1 MAKTAPV
8 VESSAAP
15 MGDLRAQEMN
25 KFMLV
30 VNRLGVYVVVLLL
43 IAAGAVVNAKGFFTL
58 DNLRS
63 VLQAVSILGMVAV
76 GISFVVYSSNF
87 NDMSAPMIISM
98 AGMLAVTT
106 IRLGFIPA
114 VLIGVASGTAMGV
127 INGVMIG
134 KFRAHPIVW
143 TMAFNFV
150 LSGIVRW
157 LYGGNQVYP
166 DIIAGDDSPAVKVF
180 FAISR
185 TNIQIGGFGLPIMVI
200 VMVVMFLAAGFV
212 MKRTKF
218 GNQVKVV
225 GSNYEVAR
233 LSGINV
239 VGTLILVYII
249 CAFCCSVAGVF
260 LASMSKMGA
269 YYNGDG
275 YDFRACTAVLLGG
288 MTLAGGKGDLVGTF
302 GGVLTMGL
310 LQNVMNLIGIST
322 FTQYLVLGLT
332 FLLIV
337 WINTN
342 SDRKLGKS

>member
-1 MAKTAPV
+1 MV
-8 VESSAAP
+8 II
-15 MGDLRAQEMN
+15 
-25 KFMLV
+25 
-30 VNRLGVYVVVLLL
+30 NRLGVYVIVLLL
-43 IAAGAVVNAKGFFTL
+43 IVAGAIVNASGFFNM

-76 GISFVVYSSNF
+76 GISFVVYTSNF
-87 NDMSAPMIISM
+87 NDMSAPMIISL
-98 AGMLAVTT
+98 AGMISVSA
-106 IRLGFIPA
+106 IRLGFLPA
-114 VLIGVASGTAMGV
+114 ILIGTATGTLMGV

-143 TMAFNFV
+143 SMAFNFV

-157 LYGGNQVYP
+157 IYGGNQVYP
-166 DIIAGDDSPAVKVF
+166 DMIAGDDSLAVKTF

-185 TNIQIGGFGLPIMVI
+185 TNIELGVISIPIMVFVMI
-200 VMVVMFLAAGFV
+200 VMFILAAV
-212 MKRTKF
+212 VLNRTKF
-218 GNQVKVV
+218 GNQAKLV

-233 LSGINV
+233 LSGVNV
-239 VGTLILVYII
+239 VGTIIMVYII
-249 CAFCCSVAGVF
+249 AAFCSSIAGVF

-288 MTLAGGKGDLVGTF
+288 MTLAGGKGTMVGTF

-322 FTQYLVLGLT
+322 FTQFLILGLT

-342 SDRKLGKS
+342 SDRKLGKC

>member
-1 MAKTAPV
+1 MECNRIPNASPSAPV
-8 VESSAAP
+8 L
-15 MGDLRAQEMN
+15 DLRAQRQNPVMV
-25 KFMLV
+25 LI
-30 VNRLGVYVVVLLL
+30 NRLGVYVVVLML
-43 IAAGAVVNAKGFFTL
+43 IIAGAIVNPTGFFNL
-58 DNLRS
+58 ENLRS
-63 VLQAVSILGMVAV
+63 VLQAVSILGMVAI
-76 GISFVVYSSNF
+76 GISFIVYTSNF
-87 NDMSAPMIISM
+87 NDMSAPMIISL
-98 AGMLAVTT
+98 AGMISVSA
-106 IRLGFIPA
+106 IRLGFFPA
-114 VLIGVASGTAMGV
+114 ILIGTAVGTLMGV

-143 TMAFNFV
+143 SMAFNFV

-157 LYGGNQVYP
+157 IYGGNQVYP
-166 DIIAGDDSPAVKVF
+166 DMIAGDDSQAVKTF

-185 TNIQIGGFGLPIMVI
+185 TNIEIGKVSIPIMVLVMI
-200 VMVVMFLAAGFV
+200 VMFILAAIV
-212 MKRTKF
+212 LNRTKF
-218 GNQVKVV
+218 GNQAKIV

-239 VGTLILVYII
+239 VGTIILVYII
-249 CAFCCSVAGVF
+249 CAFCCSIAGVF

-275 YDFRACTAVLLGG
+275 YDFRGCTAVLLGG
-288 MTLAGGKGDLVGTF
+288 MTLAGGKGTMLGTF

-322 FTQYLVLGLT
+322 FTQYLILGLT

-342 SDRKLGKS
+342 SDRKLGKC

>member
-1 MAKTAPV
+1 MLNQKTA
-8 VESSAAP
+8 SAGP
-15 MGDLRAQEMN
+15 IQDLRAEEQN
-25 KFMLV
+25 KFMLI
-30 VNRLGVYVVVLLL
+30 VNRLGVYVIVLLL
-43 IAAGAVVNAKGFFTL
+43 IVAGAIVNPAGFFKM
-58 DNLRS
+58 DNIRS
-63 VLQAVSILGMVAV
+63 VFQAVSILGMVAI
-76 GISFVVYSSNF
+76 GIGFVVYSANF
-87 NDMSAPMIISM
+87 NDMSAPMIISL
-98 AGMLAVTT
+98 AGMVSVSA

-114 VLIGVASGTAMGV
+114 VLLGLLVGTSMGV
-127 INGVMIG
+127 INGIMIG

-143 TMAFNFV
+143 SMAFNFV

-166 DIIAGDDSPAVKVF
+166 DMIAGDDSPAVKTF

-185 TNIQIGGFGLPIMVI
+185 TNIEIGNFTLPIMVI
-200 VMVVMFLAAGFV
+200 VMIVMFLVAGFV
-212 MKRTKF
+212 LTRTKF
-218 GNQVKVV
+218 GNQVKIV

-239 VGTLILVYII
+239 VGTMILVYII
-249 CAFCCSVAGVF
+249 CAFCCSVAGIF

-275 YDFRACTAVLLGG
+275 YDFRGCTAVLLGG
-288 MTLAGGKGDLVGTF
+288 MTLAGGKGDMVGTF

-322 FTQYLVLGLT
+322 FTQYLILGLT

>member
-1 MAKTAPV
+1 M
-8 VESSAAP
+8 ESNKATPANSAASCQ
-15 MGDLRAQEMN
+15 DLRAQKQN
-25 KFMLV
+25 PFIV
-30 VNRLGVYVVVLLL
+30 AVNRLGVYVIVLLL
-43 IAAGAVVNAKGFFTL
+43 IVAGAIVNPSGFFKME
-58 DNLRS
+58 NLRS
-63 VLQAVSILGMVAV
+63 VLQAVSILGMVAI
-76 GISFVVYSSNF
+76 GISFVVYSANF
-87 NDMSAPMIISM
+87 NDMSAPMIISL
-98 AGMLAVTT
+98 AGMISVSA

-114 VLIGVASGTAMGV
+114 ILIGTLTGTVMGV

-143 TMAFNFV
+143 SMAFNFV

-166 DIIAGDDSPAVKVF
+166 DVIAGDDSPAVQTF

-185 TNIQIGGFGLPIMVI
+185 TNIQIGAVSIPVMVLVMI
-200 VMVVMFLAAGFV
+200 VMFIVAAVVLT
-212 MKRTKF
+212 RTKF
-218 GNQVKVV
+218 GNQVKIV

-239 VGTLILVYII
+239 VGTIIIVYII

-275 YDFRACTAVLLGG
+275 YDFRGCTAVLLGG
-288 MTLAGGKGDLVGTF
+288 MTLAGGKGTMIGTF

-322 FTQYLVLGLT
+322 FTQYLILGLT

-342 SDRKLGKS
+342 SDRKLGKC

>member
-1 MAKTAPV
+1 M
-8 VESSAAP
+8 E
-15 MGDLRAQEMN
+15 DLRAQEMN

-43 IAAGAVVNAKGFFTL
+43 VAAGAIVNAKGFFTV

-76 GISFVVYSSNF
+76 GISFVVYTSNF
-87 NDMSAPMIISM
+87 NDMSAPMIISL
-98 AGMLAVTT
+98 AGMLSVTT

-114 VLIGVASGTAMGV
+114 VLIGVGAGTAMGL
-127 INGVMIG
+127 INGIMVG

-143 TMAFNFV
+143 SMAFNFV

-166 DIIAGDDSPAVKVF
+166 DIIAGDDSPAVKTF

-185 TNIQIGGFGLPIMVI
+185 TNIQIGDFGLPIMVL
-200 VMVVMFLAAGFV
+200 VMAILFILAGFV
-212 MKRTKF
+212 LKRTKF
-218 GNQVKVV
+218 GNQAKIV

-239 VGTLILVYII
+239 VKTIILVYVI
-249 CAFCCSVAGVF
+249 CAFCCSIAGVF

-275 YDFRACTAVLLGG
+275 YDFRGCTAVLLGG
-288 MTLAGGKGDLVGTF
+288 MTLAGGKGDMIGTF

>member
-1 MAKTAPV
+1 MSMSNRSTA
-8 VESSAAP
+8 SAAALVK
-15 MGDLRAQEMN
+15 DVRAQEQSR
-25 KFMLV
+25 FMLL
-30 VNRLGVYVVVLLL
+30 VNKLGVYVIVLLL
-43 IAAGAVVNAKGFFTL
+43 IVAGAIVNPAGFFKI
-58 DNLRS
+58 DNIRS

-87 NDMSAPMIISM
+87 NDMSAPMVISL
-98 AGMLAVTT
+98 AGMVSVTA
-106 IRLGFIPA
+106 IRLGFVPA
-114 VLIGVASGTAMGV
+114 VLIGVATGTAMGV
-127 INGVMIG
+127 INGVMVG

-143 TMAFNFV
+143 SMAFNFV

-166 DIIAGDDSPAVKVF
+166 DIIAGDDSPAVKTF

-185 TNIQIGGFGLPIMVI
+185 TNIQIGSFGLPIMVL
-200 VMVVMFLAAGFV
+200 VMILMFLIAGFIL
-212 MKRTKF
+212 KRTKF
-218 GNQVKVV
+218 GNQLKVV

-239 VGTLILVYII
+239 VKSIILVYII
-249 CAFCCSVAGVF
+249 CAFCCSIAGVF

-275 YDFRACTAVLLGG
+275 YDFRGCTAVLLGG
-288 MTLAGGKGDLVGTF
+288 MTLAGGKGDIVGTF